1 VKCGFC
7 GRTLPPLEES
17 RQKPCGACL
26 GGCHKI
32 HCPWC
37 GYENPV
43 VPGLLRRW
51 KKDDNSKE
59 NE

>member
-1 VKCGFC
+1 MKCGFC
-7 GRTLPPLEES
+7 GRTLPPPDKL

-26 GGCHKI
+26 GGCRKI

-37 GYENPV
+37 GYENPM

-51 KKDDNSKE
+51 RKKDNSKE
-59 NE
+59 ND